1 MTIAS
6 SASSTHSDR
15 RRAIE
20 AFAADERL
28 VHLRRVLTRFN
39 IFDAVGPRW
48 REVDHSACLAFLLS
62 PYETHGLGDAVLR
75 TLLQV
80 VEAATNRVG
89 PIPADMTAATVETEV
104 HHVDTG
110 GMRGRI
116 DILVLDGTNKL
127 AIIIETKTGSREH
140 DEQLRRYYE
149 AVCRRC
155 DDQWRI
161 VALFLSPAAEPPSE
175 PEWVPVG
182 YTRVCEAL
190 TEVAN
195 EHGPERDAGVRV
207 LLDHYADLIR
217 RKLVGDD
224 NIDALCR
231 RLYAQHGAVID
242 QISHRVE
249 AWRKQARTLIEGL
262 VKQSADFALDDLWND
277 PVHFRALFIRVAYR
291 PWDDALDH
299 HKSNGRW
306 TASRR
311 LLLFTF
317 NVFHD
322 HLDIDLMIGP
332 GDARERDRILKMEGH
347 APLQRAVTTESSI
360 GPFSNVYHETI
371 LNVDQWLDGSDAELD
386 RDVRAWWEKFTTVT
400 VPAIDHQAR
409 AYALGNPA

>member
-1 MTIAS
+1 M
-6 SASSTHSDR
+6 SDDAPIQIDL

-20 AFAADERL
+20 AFATDERL
-28 VHLRRVLTRFN
+28 THLGRVLARFN

-48 REVDHSACLAFLLS
+48 KEVDHSACLAFLLS

-80 VEAATNRVG
+80 VEAATARVG
-89 PIPADMTAATVETEV
+89 LIPADMTTATVETEV
-104 HHVDTG
+104 HHIHTDG
-110 GMRGRI
+110 KPGRI
-116 DILVLDGTNKL
+116 DILVLDGANKL
-127 AIIIETKTGSREH
+127 AIIIENKTGSREH
-140 DEQLRRYYE
+140 DEQLRRYDE
-149 AVCRRC
+149 EVRRRC
-155 DDQWRI
+155 GDQWRI
-161 VALFLSPAAEPPSE
+161 VALFLSPAAEPPSHRK
-175 PEWVPVG
+175 WVPVG
-182 YTRVCEAL
+182 YRHICEAL

-195 EHGPERDAGVRV
+195 ERDPERDAGVSV

-242 QISHRVE
+242 QMIRRVE
-249 AWRKQARTLIEGL
+249 ARRKQARALIEGL
-262 VKQSADFALDDLWND
+262 VKQSANFVVDDIWNE
-277 PVHFRALFIRVAYR
+277 PVHFRALFIRVAYL

-299 HKSNGRW
+299 LKGNGQWTKSC
-306 TASRR
+306 R

-322 HLDIDLMIGP
+322 HLDMDLQIGP
-332 GDARERDRILKMEGH
+332 GDARERERLLKMGGH
-347 APLQRAVTTESSI
+347 DPLQWADDKETNV
-360 GPFSNVYHETI
+360 GPFSTVYHETI
-371 LNVDQWLDGSDAELD
+371 LNVDQWLDGGDAELD